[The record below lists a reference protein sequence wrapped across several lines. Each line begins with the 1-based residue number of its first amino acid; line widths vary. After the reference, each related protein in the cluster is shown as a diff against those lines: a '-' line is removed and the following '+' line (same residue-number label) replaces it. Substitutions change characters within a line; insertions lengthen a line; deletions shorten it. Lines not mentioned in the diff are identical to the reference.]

1 MRFRTRLGGALLQ
14 PLCTLELREL
24 AKRPESRAVKPT
36 RAQKARPPADESRS
50 AAAAKQPER
59 RHTSTESRP
68 PSEAA
73 LPPVSPKGEA
83 RAVKAAPSPTRSTK
97 PKTPLGVPAATA
109 SRKSEIVGPALA
121 AKPAAEK
128 RASKASSSSLRSAP
142 ARRPKRPPPYLAAEL
157 GHSVDHEGEPIGA
170 GSPLARSDAQLQ
182 EYTLQLWQQMQ
193 SRRGV
198 DQHVQ
203 SMERAG
209 LTIDDL
215 WTTGVTDRLATSST
229 PDEVRRYRQNL
240 LFRANLLEAIL
251 TETVA
256 ELRRLETVEPTPA
269 APNGSG

>member
-1 MRFRTRLGGALLQ
+1 M
-14 PLCTLELREL
+14 
-24 AKRPESRAVKPT
+24 AKRPESRVANPT
-36 RAQKARPPADESRS
+36 RAHKARPPADDSRTAAAVEQPGRRTVPAQGSPVASPPLPPKDEVRTLKVAPSSSRS
-50 AAAAKQPER
+50 I
-59 RHTSTESRP
+59 
-68 PSEAA
+68 
-73 LPPVSPKGEA
+73 
-83 RAVKAAPSPTRSTK
+83 K
-97 PKTPLGVPAATA
+97 PKTSPAMPAATA
-109 SRKSEIVGPALA
+109 P
-121 AKPAAEK
+121 
-128 RASKASSSSLRSAP
+128 SS
-142 ARRPKRPPPYLAAEL
+142 RRPKTVEQAAPVAEPAGSPAVAKRAGKAGSARSVPARKPKRSPPYLAAEL

-203 SMERAG
+203 SMERSG